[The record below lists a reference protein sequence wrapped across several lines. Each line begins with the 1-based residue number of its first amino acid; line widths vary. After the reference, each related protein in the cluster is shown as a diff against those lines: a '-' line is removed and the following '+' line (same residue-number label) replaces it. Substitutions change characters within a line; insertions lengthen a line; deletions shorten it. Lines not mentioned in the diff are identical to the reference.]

1 MDKKIS
7 LDEITSFAKRR
18 GFIFPSSEIYGGLAG
33 VYDYGHYGVLLKN
46 NIQAAW
52 WKNMVLDRDDIV
64 GLDSAIFMHPTTWK
78 ASGHVDSFNEAL
90 MDCKDCKF
98 RMRADNVLEK
108 FGIEADQMPLDEMNK
123 KLDELRE
130 QGKLKC
136 ENCGRTNLTEARQ
149 INQLIRT
156 NFGQPS
162 LDLKTMGDEDFVY
175 PRGETCQ
182 GIYLNYK
189 NIVDTMRV
197 KLPFGIAQIGKAFRN
212 EVIARQFIFRTRE
225 FEQMEMQYFL
235 SPEIMDE
242 KYDYWKAE
250 RWSWYLSELGLPEE
264 KLNWKK
270 HVKLAHYAKQAFD
283 IQYNFSCLG
292 GFQEVEG
299 IHQRGNW
306 DLTRHSEFSGQ
317 KLEYF
322 DSKTNTKFIPH
333 IMETSVGL
341 NRLVLAVIDNAYT
354 VEDLGEGKS
363 RTVLKIL
370 PKLAPVKVAIFPLQ
384 KDEKLKELAS
394 KIYHD
399 IKKDMVAE
407 FDDSG
412 NIGKMYRRQDEIG
425 TPFCVTV
432 DFQSLEDNM
441 VTIRERDTMKQERI
455 LITDLI
461 KTVQDKIS

>member
-98 RMRADNVLEK
+98 RMRADHVLEK
-108 FGIEADQMPLDEMNK
+108 FGIEADQMPVLEMNK

-162 LDLKTMGDEDFVY
+162 LDLKTMKDEDFVY

-189 NIVDTMRV
+189 NIIDTMRV

-225 FEQMEMQYFL
+225 FEQMEMQFFL
-235 SPEIMDE
+235 DPEIMDE
-242 KYDYWKAE
+242 RYEYWKGE
-250 RWSWYLSELGLPEE
+250 RWNWYLKELGIPQE

-283 IQYNFSCLG
+283 VQYNYACLG

-299 IHQRGNW
+299 IHQRGDW

-317 KLEYF
+317 KLDYF
-322 DSKTNTKFIPH
+322 DQKNNRRFTPH

-341 NRLVLAVIDNAYT
+341 NRLVLAVLDNAYT
-354 VEDLGEGKS
+354 VEDLGEGKT

-384 KDEKLKELAS
+384 KDDKLKELAS
-394 KIYHD
+394 NIYHD
-399 IKKDMVAE
+399 LKKQFVTE

-425 TPFCVTV
+425 TPLCVTV

-441 VTIRERDTMKQERI
+441 VTIRDRDTMKQERI
-455 LITDLI
+455 LITDLL
-461 KTVQDKIS
+461 KTVQDKLI

>member
-1 MDKKIS
+1 MEKKIS

-18 GFIFPSSEIYGGLAG
+18 GFIFLSSEIYGGMAG

-46 NIQAAW
+46 NIQQAW

-98 RMRADNVLEK
+98 RMRADHVLEK
-108 FGIEADQMPLDEMNK
+108 FGFEADQMPLEEMNK
-123 KLDELRE
+123 HLDELRTE
-130 QGKLKC
+130 GKLKC

-156 NFGQPS
+156 NFGQPT
-162 LDLKTMGDEDFVY
+162 LDLKTMTQEDYVY

-189 NIVDTMRV
+189 NITDTMRV

-250 RWSWYLSELGLPEE
+250 RWAWYLGILGIPEE
-264 KLNWKK
+264 KLKWKK
-270 HVKLAHYAKQAFD
+270 HDKLAHYAKQAYD
-283 IQYNFSCLG
+283 VQYNFSCLG

-299 IHQRGNW
+299 IHQRGDW
-306 DLTRHSEFSGQ
+306 DLTRHAEFSGQ
-317 KLEYF
+317 KLDYF
-322 DSKTNTKFIPH
+322 DQKNNKRFVPH

-341 NRLVLAVIDNAYT
+341 NRLVLAVLDNAYT

-370 PKLAPVKVAIFPLQ
+370 PRLAPVKVAIFPLQ
-384 KDEKLKELAS
+384 KDEKLKELAGN
-394 KIYHD
+394 IYHNL
-399 IKKDMVAE
+399 KKEFVTE

-425 TPFCVTV
+425 TPFCITV

-441 VTIRERDTMKQERI
+441 VTLRERDSM
-455 LITDLI
+455 
-461 KTVQDKIS
+461 VQQRVNVADVLSLLKSKL